1 MVTKKRLA
9 CLGDLRACSYA
20 QRMRCVWWNECYV
33 ETLAGELKSKYER
46 GSVIDDR

>member
-1 MVTKKRLA
+1 MVNKKRLA

-33 ETLAGELKSKYER
+33 ETLARELKVSMN
-46 GSVIDDR
+46 GGAS